1 LVCFFL
7 SGAAGLIY
15 EVAWT
20 KSLGLLFGHTV
31 YANATVLAVF
41 MAGLATGS
49 AWLSHTSER
58 AQRPI
63 ALYGWIELGVAA
75 TGAASLPG
83 LFGLRWLYYHVYPLI
98 PHSELALL
106 IVRFAGASLVLLV
119 PSFLMGGTLPILVRG
134 LTPHGQQGSTQ
145 IGTRVSRLYWVNT
158 IGAVV
163 GTITAGFL
171 LLPAVGLRLLVASAV
186 LLNTCAGGIAL
197 RLCRHFELIPSV
209 SFANQHRRS
218 SFKSQ
223 NGLARRALVP
233 STLLVAFALV
243 GSTAISYEIA
253 WARLLATTLGSST
266 YAFTLMLATFLLGI
280 TLGSMLYER
289 WSRRYQPTLKTFALT
304 QTFSSLAALLFLVF
318 FHKLPDILT
327 PILKITGGSFGGLIL
342 GQIVTAGLAMLPAAV
357 IFGFN
362 FPAVITLMT
371 KLSEEYDR
379 PGEIAGRAYAANT
392 CGAILSA
399 VLTGF
404 FLIPWLG
411 SFRVVALAAV
421 INVLLGIA
429 LEWFSAPRRAVALL
443 ANSVLLACVVV
454 AGWSA
459 MFYDR
464 ALTSF
469 STILYWNLHKAPLT
483 VQEVA
488 NTEEIVFL
496 EDGLNATISV
506 SRSDNY
512 AALKTNGKVD
522 ASSVDTNTQIL
533 LGDLGAVFH
542 PNPRR
547 ALVIGFGS
555 GMTTSALSR
564 FPEVAQIDCVEIEPA
579 VLHAAPY
586 LEKLNR
592 GILRDSRLRL
602 IMDDARNAILTSRQQ
617 YDLIVSEPSNPWIA
631 GVATLFTDEFY
642 AAVRRHLS
650 SGGMFVQWVQG
661 YSLEPSDL
669 QMILATITPHFTN
682 VTLWH
687 SAGADFL
694 ILARTDSRPLDFSR
708 ARKLWSS
715 PQVQDDFSTLRL
727 TRPES
732 WAVYFSLSDPEVRA
746 LAEGGDR
753 NTDDR
758 TLLEY
763 RAPRSMVGDSRRGQL
778 EETVKQYRKGLLPVE
793 LRPSETRPALEA
805 AAESSLD
812 LGMDRS
818 TDYVHALEA
827 ETPTAALEIIRGR
840 LALLGNQ
847 TAEAISHLSRATM
860 LESENLNAMYWL
872 AIAKH
877 SIPND
882 SEGDALLRR
891 ILQRDPKNL
900 PALASRVTFAR
911 ERRDWRTGAQ
921 SQADRIAVMKD
932 PPAAEFCTLGDLWFR
947 ASDLTFAENALRS
960 GLERDPYSYLCNREL
975 GEVERIRGRF
985 HTAREHLEFVVRM
998 YPEMDS
1004 GTYASLALVYR
1015 AEKHPDQARN
1025 ILAKGLRIFPSDP
1038 LISRMAER

>member
-1 LVCFFL
+1 
-7 SGAAGLIY
+7 
-15 EVAWT
+15 
-20 KSLGLLFGHTV
+20 
-31 YANATVLAVF
+31 
-41 MAGLATGS
+41 
-49 AWLSHTSER
+49 
-58 AQRPI
+58 
-63 ALYGWIELGVAA
+63 
-75 TGAASLPG
+75 
-83 LFGLRWLYYHVYPLI
+83 
-98 PHSELALL
+98 
-106 IVRFAGASLVLLV
+106 
-119 PSFLMGGTLPILVRG
+119 
-134 LTPHGQQGSTQ
+134 
-145 IGTRVSRLYWVNT
+145 
-158 IGAVV
+158 
-163 GTITAGFL
+163 
-171 LLPAVGLRLLVASAV
+171 
-186 LLNTCAGGIAL
+186 
-197 RLCRHFELIPSV
+197 
-209 SFANQHRRS
+209 
-218 SFKSQ
+218 
-223 NGLARRALVP
+223 
-233 STLLVAFALV
+233 
-243 GSTAISYEIA
+243 
-253 WARLLATTLGSST
+253 
-266 YAFTLMLATFLLGI
+266 
-280 TLGSMLYER
+280 MLYER
-289 WSRRYQPTLKTFALT
+289 WSGRYQPTLKTFALT
-304 QTFSSLAALLFLVF
+304 QTLTSLAALLFLVF
-318 FHKLPDILT
+318 FYELPDILT
-327 PILKITGGSFGGLIL
+327 PILKITGGSFGGLII
-342 GQIVTAGLAMLPAAV
+342 GQIVTAGLAILPAAV
-357 IFGFN
+357 VFGFN
-362 FPAVITLMT
+362 FPVVVAVIAE
-371 KLSEEYDR
+371 LSKEDNR
-379 PGEIAGRAYAANT
+379 PGEVTGRAYAANT
-392 CGAILSA
+392 CGAILFA

-421 INVLLGIA
+421 INLLLGTT
-429 LEWFSAPRRAVALL
+429 LEWFSTPHRALALL
-443 ANSVLLACVVV
+443 ANCALLACVVG
-454 AGWSA
+454 AGWSSL
-459 MFYDR
+459 FYDR
-464 ALTSF
+464 ALASF
-469 STILYWNLHKAPLT
+469 GTILYWNLHKAPLT

-512 AALKTNGKVD
+512 AALKTNGKID

-547 ALVIGFGS
+547 VLVIGFGS

-564 FPEVAQIDCVEIEPA
+564 FPEVLQIDCVEIEPA

-669 QMILATITPHFTN
+669 RMILATITPHFAN
-682 VTLWH
+682 VTFWH
-687 SAGADFL
+687 SAGPDFL
-694 ILARTDSRPLDFSR
+694 ILARTDSGPLDFSR

-715 PQVQDDFSTLRL
+715 SQVQDDFSALRL

-732 WAVYFSLSDPEVRA
+732 WSVYFSLSDSEVRA

-763 RAPRSMVGDSRRGQL
+763 RAPRSMVGDSRRRPL
-778 EETVKQYRKGLLPVE
+778 EAIVKQYQKGLLPVE
-793 LRPSETRPALEA
+793 LRPSEMRPALEA

-818 TDYVHALEA
+818 TDYVHVLASEP
-827 ETPTAALEIIRGR
+827 PTAALEIIRGR
-840 LALLGNQ
+840 LALQENQ
-847 TAEAISHLSRATM
+847 TVEAISHLSRATM
-860 LESENLNAMYWL
+860 LEPENVNAMYWL

-877 SIPND
+877 SVPNN
-882 SEGDALLRR
+882 SEGDALLTR

-921 SQADRIAVMKD
+921 SQVDRIAAMKD
-932 PPAAEFCTLGDLWFR
+932 PPAAEFCTLGDLWLR
-947 ASDLTFAENALRS
+947 ASDLTSAENALRA

-975 GEVERIRGRF
+975 GEVDRLKG
-985 HTAREHLEFVVRM
+985 HLAAAREHLEFVVRM
-998 YPEMDS
+998 YPEIDP

-1015 AEKHPDQARN
+1015 AQEQPKEARD
-1025 ILAKGLRIFPSDP
+1025 ILAKGLRIFPREP
-1038 LISRMAER
+1038 LISRMLSH